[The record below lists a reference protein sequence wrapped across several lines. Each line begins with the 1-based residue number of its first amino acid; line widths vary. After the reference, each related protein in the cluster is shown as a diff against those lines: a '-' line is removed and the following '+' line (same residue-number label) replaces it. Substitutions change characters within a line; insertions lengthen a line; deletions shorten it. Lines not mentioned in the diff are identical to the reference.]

1 MIIYLWKKLSD
12 CWNPKTKTRTYSF
25 DYIILCCKILYL
37 WIRSKYS
44 VIEWNQIAC
53 KEIEIHKNSPKIPIY
68 RKWEKKIPNY
78 YCWPIPWNFWQFIC
92 TWRWSVSAYMRVCCG
107 KFHGHRWFFEMKFS
121 TYIIFLQFFI
131 CCWRLDTFTFK
142 NKVVQPNPLCI
153 LCKKCFVVHN
163 NNEST
168 MGIIALDKQL
178 TFVKKL
184 LRCIFFEKKKPTKPN
199 QVRKRT
205 MTTRSLSFLL
215 FLYATLC
222 VFHNNPMGHSTLQ
235 LLRRTNSCLIFL
247 SPYIFSLSSNIFFAR
262 FDNKKKH

>member
-1 MIIYLWKKLSD
+1 MSD
-12 CWNPKTKTRTYSF
+12 CRSPKTKTRTYSF
-25 DYIILCCKILYL
+25 DYIILCCKDLCL
-37 WIRSKYS
+37 WIRSKYGE
-44 VIEWNQIAC
+44 IEWNQIAC
-53 KEIEIHKNSPKIPIY
+53 KEIEIHKNRPKFPIY
-68 RKWEKKIPNY
+68 RKWKKNTKLLLLANSLELLTIYLP
-78 YCWPIPWNFWQFIC
+78 CGL
-92 TWRWSVSAYMRVCCG
+92 SLHMLVCCG
-107 KFHGHRWFFEMKFS
+107 KFHGHEWFFEMKFS

-131 CCWRLDTFTFK
+131 CCRRLDTFTFK

-168 MGIIALDKQL
+168 MGIIASDKQL

-184 LRCIFFEKKKPTKPN
+184 LRCFFFSFEKKPTKPN

-247 SPYIFSLSSNIFFAR
+247 SPYIFFSFV
-262 FDNKKKH
+262 